1 MTRFKMLCAT
11 LVTFTFSSSAFAG
24 EIFTRNGEI
33 FTRTGEIFTLA
44 TTIIGI
50 II

>member
-11 LVTFTFSSSAFAG
+11 LVTFTLSSSAFAG
-24 EIFTRNGEI
+24 EIYG
-33 FTRTGEIFTLA
+33 RTGEIYGRTGEIYGLV